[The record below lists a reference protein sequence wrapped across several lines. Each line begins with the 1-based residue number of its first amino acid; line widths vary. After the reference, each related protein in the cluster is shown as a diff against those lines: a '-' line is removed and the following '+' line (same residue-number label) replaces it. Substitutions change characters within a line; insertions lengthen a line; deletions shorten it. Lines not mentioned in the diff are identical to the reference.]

1 VSESNEPTRAP
12 LNIASLARGDGKI
25 AVAAHVPTVSIARMA
40 IFLLIRHAQN
50 DWIDKRIAGWTPGV
64 HLNDAG
70 RRQADVLVERL
81 ARLPLAAIYS
91 SPLERTLETA
101 APLARAR
108 GLVVQPSDDFGE
120 IRYGAW
126 TGLELTDLRQRADW
140 KRFVRGRSHT
150 RVPDGELMLELQLRM
165 VAGIER
171 LRAHHGD
178 DTVAI
183 VSHGDP
189 IRTAI
194 AHYAGIP
201 LDLYPR
207 LDIAPASISILSVG
221 DEGPRLLRMNDT
233 GVLDVTPR

>member
-1 VSESNEPTRAP
+1 LSESTTQR
-12 LNIASLARGDGKI
+12 NIAAHACGDGKI
-25 AVAAHVPTVSIARMA
+25 AAGEIEPTGSIALMA
-40 IFLLIRHAQN
+40 TFLLIRHALN

-70 RRQADVLVERL
+70 KRQADALVERL
-81 ARLPLAAIYS
+81 ARVELAAIYS
-91 SPLERTLETA
+91 SPLERALETA

-108 GLVVQPSDDFGE
+108 GLVVQPCEEFGE

-126 TGLELTDLRQRADW
+126 TGLELTELRQRADW
-140 KRFVRGRSHT
+140 KRFVRCRSVM
-150 RVPDGELMLELQLRM
+150 RVPDGELMLELQTRM
-165 VAGIER
+165 VAGLER

-178 DTVAI
+178 EAVAI

-201 LDLYPR
+201 LELYPR
-207 LDIAPASISILSVG
+207 LDIAPASVSILHVA
-221 DEGPRLLRMNDT
+221 DDGPRVVRMNDT
-233 GVLDVTPR
+233 GAL